1 VEEVKRRHESRLMK
15 MRGVVGVG
23 IGRKDGRTHPD
34 YVEKDSP
41 RILEALPAAIEE
53 VPVEVVVSERSRRSE
68 RTSHGGLQMHDS
80 CASASSLDSNA
91 RH

>member
-1 VEEVKRRHESRLMK
+1 MVGWILVEPMASVEEVKRRHESRLMK

-23 IGRKDGRTHPD
+23 IGRKDGKDIIRI

-53 VPVEVVVSERSRRSE
+53 VPVEVVVS
-68 RTSHGGLQMHDS
+68 GAFQAL
-80 CASASSLDSNA
+80 
-91 RH
+91 